1 MVSKYNLVNSSDIL
15 KAYTR
20 EYTVKDFKEYCLRQT
35 EIVTLSKSLNLVIE
49 EAVNKIA
56 SRMKRGGKLLFCGNG
71 GSAAEAQHLAAE
83 LMGRFNY
90 DRSPLPSLALTVDTS
105 ALTAISNDY
114 GYEHVFSRQLNGIAN
129 ANDTLV
135 SLSASGNSTSV
146 INAIRAAKEQN
157 ILTVTLLGGDGG
169 EARGLSD
176 IDVTIESTE
185 TYFIQEL
192 HLMIGHYICYQ
203 LEKKLC
209 NRL

>member
-1 MVSKYNLVNSSDIL
+1 M
-15 KAYTR
+15 
-20 EYTVKDFKEYCLRQT
+20 KDFKEYCLRQT
-35 EIVTLSKSLNLVIE
+35 EIVALSKSLNLVIE
-49 EAVNKIA
+49 EAVDKIA

-114 GYEHVFSRQLNGIAN
+114 GYEHIFSRQLNGIAR
-129 ANDTLV
+129 ANDALI
-135 SLSASGNSTSV
+135 SLSASGNSASI
-146 INAIRAAKEQN
+146 INAIGAAKEQN
-157 ILTVTLLGGDGG
+157 ILTVTLLGGAGG

-176 IDVTIESTE
+176 IDIIIESTE

-209 NRL
+209 DRL